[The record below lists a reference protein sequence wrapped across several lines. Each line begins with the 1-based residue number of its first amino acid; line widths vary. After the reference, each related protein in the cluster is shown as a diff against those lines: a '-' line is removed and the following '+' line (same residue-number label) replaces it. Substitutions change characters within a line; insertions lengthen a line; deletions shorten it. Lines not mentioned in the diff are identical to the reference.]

1 VADGQDPGEPASD
14 IYVPIVENQMENVRI
29 AMNSSDAEVAG
40 IVVRAFEQTLRERPG
55 NHFSKSVVICR

>member
-29 AMNSSDAEVAG
+29 AMNSSDAEVVG
-40 IVVRAFEQTLRERPG
+40 IVVRAFEQTLSERPG
-55 NHFSKSVVICR
+55 NHFLKLL